1 MTQSAAPAIKSIFG
15 NDPFFSQERMVFPP
29 MHHQALSGIQED
41 FFQRRS
47 NLASDLLKELHDGFP
62 SMHQLHE
69 RAHLRMGSPFLERRI
84 TGVPAAAQ
92 SQGLSTEVAETG
104 RSHSPLALSLNAQG
118 FNPEDITVKLDG
130 RRLAV
135 VAMKQAKAEEAK
147 STSSATSSCSFSSS
161 SSQQKG
167 FVQKIDLPAHLDL
180 TALTCSL
187 GEDGQLRI
195 EAPTAASQL
204 EAPTEEQ
211 EVPLCF
217 RTSLDVPITKSNME
231 ESITVKTS
239 KP

>member
-1 MTQSAAPAIKSIFG
+1 MTQSAATAIESIFG

-29 MHHQALSGIQED
+29 MHHQALSGVEED

-47 NLASDLLKELHDGFP
+47 NLASDLLKDLRDGLP

-84 TGVPAAAQ
+84 TGVPATVQ
-92 SQGLSTEVAETG
+92 SQVAETG

-195 EAPTAASQL
+195 EAPTAVPQL

-211 EVPLCF
+211 EDPLHF
-217 RTSLDVPITKSNME
+217 RTSLDIPIAKGNME
-231 ESITVKTS
+231 ESTTVKTS

>member
-1 MTQSAAPAIKSIFG
+1 MTQSAAPAIESIFG

-29 MHHQALSGIQED
+29 IHHQALSGVQED

-47 NLASDLLKELHDGFP
+47 NLASDLLKELRDGLP
-62 SMHQLHE
+62 SMYQLHE

-92 SQGLSTEVAETG
+92 SQLAETG

-195 EAPTAASQL
+195 EAPIAAPQL

-211 EVPLCF
+211 EVPLHF
-217 RTSLDVPITKSNME
+217 RTSLDVPIAKGNME
-231 ESITVKTS
+231 ESTTVKTS

>member
-1 MTQSAAPAIKSIFG
+1 MTQSATPAIESIFG

-29 MHHQALSGIQED
+29 MRHQALSGVEED

-47 NLASDLLKELHDGFP
+47 NLASDLLKELHDGLP

-84 TGVPAAAQ
+84 TGVPATAQ
-92 SQGLSTEVAETG
+92 SQVAETG

-195 EAPTAASQL
+195 KAPTAAPQL

-211 EVPLCF
+211 EVPLHF
-217 RTSLDVPITKSNME
+217 RTSLDVPIAKGNMD
-231 ESITVKTS
+231 ESTTVKTS